1 MAIIKDM
8 NINLKE
14 LILLREMPKTGVT
27 LDPKYKIDME
37 NNLKFKMSTID
48 VFDRI
53 DENPMGDGYN
63 VLFGY
68 QNDILDRW
76 ACIIKRIDQDNIK
89 LCVGSS
95 FKLNNHI
102 KGITSYQVMLTY
114 KFETLPDKA
123 SAKLYIYLV
132 KKWNC
137 AILSG
142 ERATDDGVNIWL
154 GILTN
159 PKLEQLGIKTFVWDE
174 DNQRE
179 IINYGKIEDLFGKD
193 NKFEN
198 ILIGIKPI

>member
-1 MAIIKDM
+1 MAIIKNM

-76 ACIIKRIDQDNIK
+76 ACIIKRIDQD
-89 LCVGSS
+89 
-95 FKLNNHI
+95 
-102 KGITSYQVMLTY
+102 
-114 KFETLPDKA
+114 
-123 SAKLYIYLV
+123 
-132 KKWNC
+132 
-137 AILSG
+137 ILS
-142 ERATDDGVNIWL
+142 NL
-154 GILTN
+154 
-159 PKLEQLGIKTFVWDE
+159 
-174 DNQRE
+174 
-179 IINYGKIEDLFGKD
+179 
-193 NKFEN
+193 
-198 ILIGIKPI
+198 